1 MQALQ
6 LLNGILKLLLYGIKK
21 HNTCYLIRTQGGV
34 QPCQIPYRRQFSN
47 PAHIHPLRM
56 RQKQS
61 KYQVYFFKILRLIW
75 KKLHD
80 SAFTKNTRSITM
92 APYFTALTNNNLRQ
106 KVPDWRLW
114 AYTDGSCLT
123 YKSQQH
129 VGAGVLISATKTA
142 IYVNSGGV
150 GIRITINR
158 VELTGIASA
167 LLRANCT
174 HIAMDS
180 ACSLSQTRKQLLF
193 PELHR
198 KRTHT
203 HAV

>member
-1 MQALQ
+1 
-6 LLNGILKLLLYGIKK
+6 
-21 HNTCYLIRTQGGV
+21 
-34 QPCQIPYRRQFSN
+34 
-47 PAHIHPLRM
+47 
-56 RQKQS
+56 
-61 KYQVYFFKILRLIW
+61 
-75 KKLHD
+75 
-80 SAFTKNTRSITM
+80 M